1 MTLETLSQAQNRLTT
16 EGFIDDLIADD
27 GKLRTAGTNTRHDVD
42 DLVAAELI
50 RFEGDSNPDDEA
62 LLVAI
67 ATRDGKPVGTF
78 TVPYG
83 PNTSADQ
90 SDILRHLHR
99 HVISE
104 EEAAAHQKHDH
115 ILAIFRDRAAA
126 IAAVDEL
133 RSIGL
138 GSEHLGIAV
147 HEPTHVVFERDEEV
161 DMGHAVAGRAAGGA
175 VIGYLAGLALVSAA
189 IPGVGLGGIAAIAGG
204 AALGGSML
212 GGYLG
217 VFETSDEFDQHEH
230 LSHTPLAPHEVLV
243 VACSHDH
250 PQMVSDALQRHGGR
264 LVPSD

>member
-1 MTLETLSQAQNRLTT
+1 MTLETLSQAQNRLTA
-16 EGFIDDLIADD
+16 EGFVDDLVADD
-27 GKLRTAGTNTRHDVD
+27 GQLRSAGTDKHHHVD

-50 RFEGDSNPDDEA
+50 RFEGDSDPDDEA
-62 LLVAI
+62 LLVAV
-67 ATRDGKPVGTF
+67 ASRDGEPIGTF

-90 SDILRHLHR
+90 SDILTRLHQR
-99 HVISE
+99 VISE
-104 EEAAAHQKHDH
+104 EEAAAHQNHDH
-115 ILAIFRDRAAA
+115 ILAVFHDRAAA

-147 HEPTHVVFERDEEV
+147 HEPTHVVFEHDEEA
-161 DMGHAVAGRAAGGA
+161 DMGHAATSRAAGGA

-204 AALGGSML
+204 AALGGGML

-217 VFETSDEFDQHEH
+217 VYETSDEFDQHEH
-230 LSHTPLAPHEVLV
+230 ISHTPLAPHEVLV
-243 VACSHDH
+243 VVCSHDH

-264 LVPSD
+264 LISSD